1 MLNLFAVSAGCT
13 KFDAHSL
20 FSIAQHRWV
29 EQEFS
34 EMLPLYRNSPS

>member
-1 MLNLFAVSAGCT
+1 MLKLFAVSAGCK

-29 EQEFS
+29 EQAIQRDAPFIQKQS
-34 EMLPLYRNSPS
+34 